1 MASPITASSVIDVQG
16 LVAGLMSAERKPLE
30 QMQSEAK
37 KIDTKISAYGK
48 LQSQVASFRD
58 AAASLT
64 RLDTWRAVKASSG
77 LPTAV
82 EVTASPGASATQHAI
97 TVEQLAQAQTVS
109 SGTFAGNDAVIGGGT
124 LRIQLGTQPSGP
136 TSFTPDAARPEVSVT
151 VPAGAT
157 LAEVRDAINGSTA
170 GVRASLVRDGD
181 AVRLFVTSSESGA
194 NQSFRLL
201 ADDAD
206 GGSTDTAGLSALAFD
221 PTAAAGAGRNLSL
234 VREAADAEYTIDGV
248 ALTARSNRIAGAMD
262 GVDLVLKQVT
272 GAPVQVDVSVD
283 VEALQASTQKF
294 VDAYN
299 ALNALLAEQTK
310 YDETTKTAGPL
321 QGDRSAVGI
330 LGQVRS
336 IVRETVEGGA
346 LTRLS
351 DAGITL
357 QRDGSLAMK
366 SETFRSAATDPTRLQ
381 NLFAAPGTTEA
392 DRGLML
398 RFRDLGDRLIGPDGS
413 VVNATDAWTARL
425 NANKARQD
433 AFEVR
438 MTDVEKR
445 LLRQY
450 ASLDAQLAAAQNAG
464 AALASA
470 LSALPK

>member
-1 MASPITASSVIDVQG
+1 
-16 LVAGLMSAERKPLE
+16 
-30 QMQSEAK
+30 
-37 KIDTKISAYGK
+37 
-48 LQSQVASFRD
+48 
-58 AAASLT
+58 
-64 RLDTWRAVKASSG
+64 
-77 LPTAV
+77 
-82 EVTASPGASATQHAI
+82 
-97 TVEQLAQAQTVS
+97 
-109 SGTFAGNDAVIGGGT
+109 
-124 LRIQLGTQPSGP
+124 
-136 TSFTPDAARPEVSVT
+136 
-151 VPAGAT
+151 
-157 LAEVRDAINGSTA
+157 
-170 GVRASLVRDGD
+170 
-181 AVRLFVTSSESGA
+181 
-194 NQSFRLL
+194 
-201 ADDAD
+201 
-206 GGSTDTAGLSALAFD
+206 
-221 PTAAAGAGRNLSL
+221 
-234 VREAADAEYTIDGV
+234 DGV
-248 ALTARSNRIAGAMD
+248 A
-262 GVDLVLKQVT
+262 LVLKQVT
-272 GAPVQVDVSVD
+272 AAPVQVDVSVD

-381 NLFAAPGTTEA
+381 NLFAPPGTTEA